1 MSDVNGNAAAGSTLP
16 GGNAGGGQSQPG
28 AGGGGN
34 ADMMSIPRSEYDKLS
49 RYGEQVKGF
58 QPFVEKF
65 KNYGIQRPEDFDKL
79 DPYYKSMQELE
90 KRGVKPDALS
100 RIYSQEADDELANGR
115 GSEQNLDPKKLRE
128 ELMGEMRKEMATNE
142 WKSLS
147 AKEKDY
153 VDMALRDVLGD
164 EQVDEMSKSVYR
176 RAVSNYLE
184 EIREMYPEGH
194 PLRDTHLQPLSENH
208 AKKAV
213 EYFKAERTKYAGSAS
228 AAKADAVIAAE
239 KKGVSSSAGRTGGG
253 GGPKNN
259 GKQRP
264 EDKEADQIT
273 KAHQAIQAKRAA
285 GR

>member
-213 EYFKAERTKYAGSAS
+213 EYFKSERSKYAGEAMKN
-228 AAKADAVIAAE
+228 KADAVNKAKPKHSTPAGSATNQGPAKNDDTKRTARSELDEDVAE
-239 KKGVSSSAGRTGGG
+239 IMSRRK
-253 GGPKNN
+253 
-259 GKQRP
+259 
-264 EDKEADQIT
+264 
-273 KAHQAIQAKRAA
+273 
-285 GR
+285 